1 MPTVTL
7 VRSLLLTATL
17 LLSTLISA
25 ADINIGS
32 WNIKRLGHGGQQ
44 SFPAIA
50 AVANKLD
57 FISIQEVMTEAGL
70 DKLEIAVEKESGES
84 WSRIESHLVGS
95 RSYKEMYSFLW
106 RDSAVD
112 YIDGAVVYLDRGDN
126 FIREPFSA
134 KFQSKRNGSFFVAA
148 TVHILYGKGI
158 SDRTPEI
165 KELSEYWKWLAEVY
179 PDTPVMLMGDFNLP
193 YSHAA
198 WSPLKQYAKPLI
210 TSGASTLSSK
220 DGRYANLYD
229 NIWVSRNTTLSINH
243 SGIIDY
249 PRMIGW
255 SHKKSRKHVSDHAP
269 VYVSLG
275 NARLDASAID
285 VQQPGSQTT
294 SQTPFKSIANTKLSG
309 LSSGVI
315 GAVRGNKNSD
325 IYHRPDCP
333 SYNKVAERNRIEFKS
348 ADAATA
354 AGYRIA
360 GNCR

>member
-1 MPTVTL
+1 MSTITV
-7 VRSLLLTATL
+7 VRSFLLTVTL

-25 ADINIGS
+25 ADINVGS

-50 AVANKLD
+50 GVANKLD

-70 DKLEIAVEKESGES
+70 NKLEIAVEKESGES

-95 RSYKEMYSFLW
+95 RSYKEMYAFMW
-106 RDSAVD
+106 RDSAVN
-112 YIDGAVVYLDRGDN
+112 YTDGAVVYLDRGDK

-134 KFQSKRNGSFFVAA
+134 KFQSKRDGSFFVAA

-179 PDTPVMLMGDFNLP
+179 PGSPVMLMGDFNLVH
-193 YSHAA
+193 SHTA
-198 WSPLKQYAKPLI
+198 WSPLKQYARPLI
-210 TSGASTLSSK
+210 AQGASTLSSK

-229 NIWVSRNTTLSINH
+229 NIWVSTNTTLSINH
-243 SGIIDY
+243 AGIIDF
-249 PRMIGW
+249 PKMIGW
-255 SHKKSRKHVSDHAP
+255 SHEKSRKHISDHAP

-275 NARLDASAID
+275 NSSLDASAID
-285 VQQPGSQTT
+285 VQQPGSKTA
-294 SQTPFKSIANTKLSG
+294 SQTPFKSVANTSLSG
-309 LSSGVI
+309 LPSGVL
-315 GAVRGNKNSD
+315 GAVRGNRNSD

-333 SYNKVAERNRIEFKS
+333 SYNKIAERNRIEFKN
-348 ADAATA
+348 AAKA
-354 AGYRIA
+354 ISAGYRIA